1 MRAVLF
7 EQFGAQPVV
16 EQVPDPAC
24 PPSGVLIEV
33 RSSGLCRSDWHGW
46 MGHDKGIELPHVP
59 GHELA
64 GVIAELGPL
73 VTSWQAG
80 DRVTV
85 PFVCAC
91 GQCATCL
98 RGDGQVCE
106 RQSQPGF
113 THWGSFAEL
122 VAIDRAEI
130 NLVRLPDQMSF
141 DVAASLGCR
150 FATAYRAVRQLGR
163 PEPADWVAVHGCGG
177 VGLSAVMIAAA
188 HGARVVAVDISLDAL
203 QLARDVGA
211 AETVLA
217 SDGSNVPAE
226 ILDITGGG
234 ARVSIDALGSVQ
246 TCRNSILSLGT
257 RGRHVQIGLMLG
269 NDQRPPIPMSRVISY
284 ELELFGTHGLAA
296 HSYPALL
303 FEIEAGVLAPH
314 KLIGRS
320 IDLAEACEALPRMAQ
335 QPGVGIT
342 MIHPRV
348 SP

>member
-7 EQFGAQPVV
+7 EQFGTQPVV
-16 EQVPDPAC
+16 AQVPDPAC
-24 PPSGVLIEV
+24 PPAGVLIEV
-33 RSSGLCRSDWHGW
+33 RSTGLCRSDWHGW
-46 MGHDKGIELPHVP
+46 MGHDEGIKLPHVP

-64 GVIAELGPL
+64 GVIAEVGPT
-73 VTSWQAG
+73 VTGWHVG

-91 GQCATCL
+91 GECATCL
-98 RGDGQVCE
+98 HGDGQVCE

-122 VAIDRAEI
+122 VAIDRAEV

-150 FATAYRAVRQLGR
+150 FATAYRAVAQLGH
-163 PEPADWVAVHGCGG
+163 PEPGDWVAVHGCGG

-188 HGARVVAVDISLDAL
+188 RGARVVAVDISPDAL
-203 QLARDVGA
+203 HMARQAGA
-211 AETVLA
+211 AETILA
-217 SDGSNVPAE
+217 TERNDVPAAITE
-226 ILDITGGG
+226 ITAGG

-257 RGRHVQIGLMLG
+257 RGRHVQVGLMLG
-269 NDQRPPIPMSRVISY
+269 DDQEPPIPMSRVISY
-284 ELELFGTHGLAA
+284 ELELYGTHGLAA
-296 HSYPALL
+296 QSYPELL
-303 FEIEAGVLAPH
+303 SEIEAGVLAPH
-314 KLIGRS
+314 KLVARS
-320 IDLAEACEALPRMAQ
+320 IDLTEACDALTRMAH

-342 MIHPRV
+342 MIHP
-348 SP
+348 